1 MAAMT
6 EQHSATPIDPTDLP
20 EVITAFLTAQV
31 AHDAETAVPLFLP
44 DGVVTDEGHDLRG
57 HDKIRDWVANAA
69 SEFTYTT
76 ELTGASRLDEARYDA
91 IHHLDGDFP
100 GGVVDLHFRF
110 TLRDGL
116 IQALT
121 IEP

>member
-6 EQHSATPIDPTDLP
+6 EQHSATPIDPADLP
-20 EVITAFLTAQV
+20 EVISTYLNAQD
-31 AHDAETAVPLFLP
+31 ARDAETAVPLFRP
-44 DGVVTDEGHDLRG
+44 DGVVTDEGNDFHG
-57 HDKIRDWVANAA
+57 HDEIRGWITNAA

-76 ELTGASRLDEARYDA
+76 EVTGASRLDETRYDV
-91 IHHLDGDFP
+91 IHHLEGDFP
-100 GGVVDLHFRF
+100 GGVADLHFRF